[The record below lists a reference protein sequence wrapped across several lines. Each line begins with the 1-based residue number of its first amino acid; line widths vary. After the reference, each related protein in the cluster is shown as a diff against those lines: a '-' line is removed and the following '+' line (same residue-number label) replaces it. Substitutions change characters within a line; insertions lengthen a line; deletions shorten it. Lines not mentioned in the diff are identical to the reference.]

1 MFLLSAYY
9 ISLMTNILSDQG
21 LEALGIEDGTFDRD
35 NNMSY
40 MGSFGSSVDLD
51 ELTDDQREAYE
62 QGYYAGAEDYDLSSE
77 DEEEF

>member
-1 MFLLSAYY
+1 
-9 ISLMTNILSDQG
+9 MTTNYLSDQD

-40 MGSFGSSVDLD
+40 MGSFGSSVDFD
-51 ELTDDQREAYE
+51 ELTDEQKEAYE
-62 QGYYAGAEDYDLSSE
+62 QGYYTGAEDYDLSPDD